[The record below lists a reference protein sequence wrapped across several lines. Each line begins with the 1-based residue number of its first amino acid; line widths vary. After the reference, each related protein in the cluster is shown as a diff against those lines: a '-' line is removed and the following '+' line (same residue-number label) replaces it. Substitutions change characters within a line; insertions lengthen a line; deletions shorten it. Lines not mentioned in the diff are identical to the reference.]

1 MTKDKRRK
9 AEIRAAQQDTGRR
22 YTQLAR
28 EMAAGSTRAART
40 FLLSQLL
47 NECATLPPADVDWGY
62 DDEYAPA
69 VFQSQVLG
77 EAIPYGTV
85 LELAGSLARE
95 GHKARITVESMD
107 PLETAFVVC
116 NERRFRLIITQER
129 ADELCRTPGCQHSPT
144 SWAFSRCDSHLADCD
159 AQTLARM
166 ASDWGHARNEE
177 LDRDPTRLGGSPEAD
192 LLIRAAAANGAFEQV
207 SKALLHMCFEDP
219 DVIDEVFWNEADA
232 LAMRYGLERERLRL
246 YEVARNEA
254 TRIRAKVGSCTTCNG
269 LFSKPS
275 LRAWDTGMP
284 PQFCSK
290 DCLPPST
297 PAPGNHLWN

>member
-9 AEIRAAQQDTGRR
+9 AEIRAAQQSTGRR
-22 YTQLAR
+22 YAQLAR
-28 EMAAGSTRAART
+28 EMAAGPARTART
-40 FLLSQLL
+40 FLLSELL

-62 DDEYAPA
+62 DAEYAPA
-69 VFQSQVLG
+69 VFHSQVLG

-95 GHKARITVESMD
+95 GHKARITVESLH

-129 ADELCRTPGCQHSPT
+129 ADELCRTPDCQQEPT

-159 AQTLARM
+159 AQTLTRM

-177 LDRDPTRLGGSPEAD
+177 LDRDPSRLGGSPEAD
-192 LLIRAAAANGAFEQV
+192 LLIKAAVASGAFEQI
-207 SKALLHMCFEDP
+207 SKTLLHMCFEDP
-219 DVIDEVFWNEADA
+219 DMIDEVFWNEADA

-246 YEVARNEA
+246 YDVARKEA
-254 TRIRAKVGSCTTCNG
+254 LRIRAKIGSCPTCKG
-269 LFSKPS
+269 PFPDPS
-275 LRAWDTGMP
+275 LRMWDPGMP

-290 DCLPPST
+290 DCLPPSA
-297 PAPGNHLWN
+297 PAPAVRLWA